1 MSISHHEQQ
10 SNITDDADANL
21 DDNAGMLTFLAR
33 TCVQQNVSFHWQ
45 CHQHHHYSLGQLL
58 FSNHQG
64 LNRVLRRIKAGIWMW
79 LIVLGVQLTLCVKSV
94 DDMNTKKF
102 TLGKVSKTF
111 LRNSSENEGWVG
123 RTRVVESKSLK
134 VGKMT
139 WASDF
144 Y

>member
-1 MSISHHEQQ
+1 M
-10 SNITDDADANL
+10 
-21 DDNAGMLTFLAR
+21 
-33 TCVQQNVSFHWQ
+33 
-45 CHQHHHYSLGQLL
+45 
-58 FSNHQG
+58 
-64 LNRVLRRIKAGIWMW
+64 
-79 LIVLGVQLTLCVKSV
+79 LGVQLTLCVKSV

-111 LRNSSENEGWVG
+111 LRNPSENEGWVG

-134 VGKMT
+134 VGKTT